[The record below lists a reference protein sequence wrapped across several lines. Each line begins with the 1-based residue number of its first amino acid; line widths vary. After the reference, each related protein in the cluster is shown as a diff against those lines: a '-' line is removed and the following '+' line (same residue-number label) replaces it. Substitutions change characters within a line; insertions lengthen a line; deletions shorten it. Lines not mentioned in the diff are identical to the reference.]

1 MDITLERILSLIP
14 KKPDGKFVHGA
25 KKDFAV
31 SIGYES
37 GDVISM
43 WEKGTSTSYNTK
55 LHEIAAKYHVS
66 VEWLKGETDIKTPF
80 DLQLFAADKE
90 MLMAAIDTMSKEEL
104 LNLISKATEVLREK

>member
-14 KKPDGKFVHGA
+14 KKPDGKYVHGA
-25 KKDFAV
+25 KKDFAE
-31 SIGYES
+31 SIGLPHNIVPEW
-37 GDVISM
+37 V
-43 WEKGTSTSYNTK
+43 KGKNKSYTNY
-55 LHEIAAKYHVS
+55 LYEIAAKYHVS

-80 DLQLFAADKE
+80 DLQLFADKE